1 MIIII
6 RYNLSTFVIID
17 STGYLPL
24 SVFPSVRNVEVPIS
38 EGDLIS
44 ISLATRGPGGEID
57 NGPSNKNAMYL
68 NPRQVYSTL
77 ILLSDG
83 VSRKCKV

>member
-24 SVFPSVRNVEVPIS
+24 YVFPSVRNVEIPIS

-44 ISLATRGPGGEID
+44 ISLATRGPDGE
-57 NGPSNKNAMYL
+57 
-68 NPRQVYSTL
+68 
-77 ILLSDG
+77 
-83 VSRKCKV
+83 